1 MPDDDWDEQLTRLFN
16 GLASAGQEERAPSRL
31 KSRAYSALIRAQQ
44 ETGPLQTLTQ
54 SEAAD
59 HGLCVFE
66 KLVQIAPLG
75 ERAKA
80 PFICWSC
87 HARILAEHV
96 ERAPIFWSNCPYVA
110 FQKR

>member
-1 MPDDDWDEQLTRLFN
+1 MPDDDWDEQLTCLFN
-16 GLASAGQEERAPSRL
+16 GLANAGQEERAPSRL

-44 ETGPLQTLTQ
+44 ETGALQSLTQ
-54 SEAAD
+54 SEAD
-59 HGLCVFE
+59 GYGLCVFE

-75 ERAKA
+75 EGAKA

-96 ERAPIFWSNCPYVA
+96 ERAPIFWSNCPYAA